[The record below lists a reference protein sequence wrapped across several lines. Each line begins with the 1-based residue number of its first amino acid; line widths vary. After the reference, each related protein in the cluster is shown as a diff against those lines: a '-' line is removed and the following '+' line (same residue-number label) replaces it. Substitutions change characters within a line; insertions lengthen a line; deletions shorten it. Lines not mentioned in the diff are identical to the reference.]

1 MKSGIWNLEMSV
13 CRGQVQQNGKSSLR
27 VRMSAWHKNNDIG
40 GPMLCAVFLKGNNP
54 TFKALL

>member
-54 TFKALL
+54 TI